1 MDLKLQLKFK
11 QSKTIFNNISRDLPT
26 VFQNIYRPAPNQPE
40 ALFQFALSVPAKALS
55 EHHYN
60 APENA

>member
-40 ALFQFALSVPAKALS
+40 ALFQFATSVPATAL
-55 EHHYN
+55 N
-60 APENA
+60 